1 MAEEAPTETLI
12 ERFLEMISAERGASP
27 RTLLAYGKDLTHLAD
42 YLIREK
48 CSAVGCDGVLLR
60 RYVSTLGARGLAP
73 TTVARK
79 ISTLRQFFK
88 FLVVDGVRVDDPSRV
103 LDPPRRGRSLPRVL
117 AAAEVESLLLQ
128 VRRMTGP
135 EGARATALLELLYA
149 SGLRV
154 SELVGLPLSSLD
166 LDAGLVLVRG
176 KGDRERYIP
185 VGNSAL
191 AALRAYLERRREFL
205 SADKAS
211 PWLFPSRANP
221 GHLSRQRF
229 AQILDELAVKAGV
242 DPRRVS
248 PHVLRHAFAS
258 HLLANGADL
267 RSVQQMLGHADISTT
282 QIYTH
287 VLEERLRQ
295 TVVDH
300 HPLSKGAE
308 TVG

>member
-1 MAEEAPTETLI
+1 MAAGAATMETLF

-27 RTLLAYGKDLTHLAD
+27 RTLEAYGNDLAHLAEFLRRD
-42 YLIREK
+42 K
-48 CSAVGCDGVLLR
+48 GHVVSCDGQQLR
-60 RYVSTLGARGLAP
+60 RYVARLGGGGLAP
-73 TTVARK
+73 ATVSRK

-88 FLVVDGVRVDDPSRV
+88 FLVVDGVCRDDPSH
-103 LDPPRRGRSLPRVL
+103 LLEAPRRGRSLPRVL
-117 AAAEVESLLLQ
+117 AASDVDVLLDK
-128 VRRMTGP
+128 VRDMAGP

-154 SELVGLPLSSLD
+154 SELVGLPIANLD
-166 LDAGLVLVRG
+166 LDAGLVFVRG
-176 KGDRERYIP
+176 KGGRQRYVP

-191 AALRAYLERRREFL
+191 AALRAYLVERAVFL
-205 SADKAS
+205 RNGEES
-211 PWLFPSRANP
+211 PWLFPSRGRL
-221 GHLSRQRF
+221 GHLTRQRF
-229 AQILDELAVKAGV
+229 AQLLSKLAADADI

-300 HPLSKGAE
+300 HPLSQ
-308 TVG
+308 T